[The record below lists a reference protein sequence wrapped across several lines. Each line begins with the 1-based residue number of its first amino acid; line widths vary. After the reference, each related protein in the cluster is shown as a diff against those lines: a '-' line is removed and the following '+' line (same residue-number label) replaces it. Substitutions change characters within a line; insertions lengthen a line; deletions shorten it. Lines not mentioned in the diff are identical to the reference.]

1 MHSSTYDAEREK
13 GNCMHIDK
21 ERNMK
26 PTKTLALTAL
36 FIAIGI
42 ILPSVFHAFGAGSVF
57 LPMHIPVLLCG
68 LICGPFWG
76 LAAGIIT
83 PILSSM
89 MTGMPPA
96 GILPSMLC
104 ELVAYG
110 FFSGLFIHMI
120 RTSRN
125 IVNLY
130 ASLILTM
137 LLGRIIAGILNAIVF
152 KAGAYSLA
160 VWISAMFVQ
169 GLPGILIQLTI
180 IPAAVLALQK
190 AKLIQMQQ
198 KTAKA

>member
-1 MHSSTYDAEREK
+1 
-13 GNCMHIDK
+13 
-21 ERNMK
+21 
-26 PTKTLALTAL
+26 
-36 FIAIGI
+36 
-42 ILPSVFHAFGAGSVF
+42 
-57 LPMHIPVLLCG
+57 
-68 LICGPFWG
+68 
-76 LAAGIIT
+76 
-83 PILSSM
+83 
-89 MTGMPPA
+89 
-96 GILPSMLC
+96 
-104 ELVAYG
+104 
-110 FFSGLFIHMI
+110 MI

>member
-1 MHSSTYDAEREK
+1 
-13 GNCMHIDK
+13 
-21 ERNMK
+21 MK
-26 PTKTLALTAL
+26 PVKTLALTAL

-96 GILPSMLC
+96 GILPSMVC
-104 ELVAYG
+104 ELAAYG
-110 FFSGLFIHMI
+110 FFSGLFIRIIH
-120 RTSRN
+120 TPKT

-137 LLGRIIAGILNAIVF
+137 IIGRVIAGMLNAIVF
-152 KAGAYSLA
+152 KAGAYSLT
-160 VWISAMFVQ
+160 VWISAMFIQ
-169 GLPGILIQLTI
+169 GLPGILIQLAI
-180 IPAAVLALQK
+180 IPASVLALQK

-198 KTAKA
+198 KAAKA